1 MVCSYSILLGNFRD
15 QAYGSLVCIYDMH
28 LAVSPLNLHYIVNI
42 CRSLSALDII
52 LVELEKSDRFT
63 MYYGLGFSV
72 GYRLLV

>member
-1 MVCSYSILLGNFRD
+1 
-15 QAYGSLVCIYDMH
+15 MH
-28 LAVSPLNLHYIVNI
+28 LAVSPLNLHCIVNI

>member
-1 MVCSYSILLGNFRD
+1 MVHWYASMTCTWQSP
-15 QAYGSLVCIYDMH
+15 
-28 LAVSPLNLHYIVNI
+28 PLNLHYIVNI
-42 CRSLSALDII
+42 CRPLSASDII